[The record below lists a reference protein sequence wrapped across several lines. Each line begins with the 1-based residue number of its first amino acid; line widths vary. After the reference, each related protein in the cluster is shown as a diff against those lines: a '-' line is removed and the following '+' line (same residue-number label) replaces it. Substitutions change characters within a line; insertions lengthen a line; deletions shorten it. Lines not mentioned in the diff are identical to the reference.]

1 MLSGPT
7 RISFRFSMTHIH
19 GNVHRQRH
27 VREHS
32 TVLPLVTV
40 SFPKNWLRNVL
51 LPSPVPILVAPQCR
65 HVITARQK
73 KVQVLAGRYL
83 LLIKKKSRDG
93 HHQSFKFIFPAEL
106 FIAGG
111 LIRGLRPLRDNDYP
125 PLKRG

>member
-19 GNVHRQRH
+19 GSVHRQRH

-73 KVQVLAGRYL
+73 KVQVLAVPSLSL
-83 LLIKKKSRDG
+83 LKTKCRHGPQPTFQFLL
-93 HHQSFKFIFPAEL
+93 PA
-106 FIAGG
+106 
-111 LIRGLRPLRDNDYP
+111 P
-125 PLKRG
+125 